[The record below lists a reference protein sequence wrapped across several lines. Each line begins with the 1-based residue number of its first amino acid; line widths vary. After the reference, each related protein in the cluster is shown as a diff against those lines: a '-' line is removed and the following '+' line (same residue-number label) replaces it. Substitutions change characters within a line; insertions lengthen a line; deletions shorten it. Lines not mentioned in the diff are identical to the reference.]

1 MPSFQSINHFFANND
16 FSSFDEKR
24 FHIANPNPF
33 SMAMMIKIIKVQLE
47 QNVRCQKGKRT
58 GGEEQSGV
66 ARFVEK
72 EKSAK
77 LANFEKISLI
87 FLMTEG
93 RRAEVF

>member
-1 MPSFQSINHFFANND
+1 
-16 FSSFDEKR
+16 
-24 FHIANPNPF
+24 
-33 SMAMMIKIIKVQLE
+33 MMIKIIKVQLE

-87 FLMTEG
+87 F
-93 RRAEVF
+93 